1 MISDEEIKKA
11 KELRAQ
17 GLTYTEIGKKLG
29 YSQTYIGRKI
39 SDGKLS
45 KKYLNARKSL
55 SEEEEC
61 DVVERTLQ
69 GESRASIAR
78 HYGISDSTV
87 RNTLIRRDNFI
98 PIKNRTKSKDE
109 LKKEEESY
117 QRLVDIFIDKTDLIT
132 QDKICEEYKDGK
144 SQKKICKENKIHNGV
159 LKRFLIRKDVEIRSF
174 EESINSVPKNIY
186 QIICDRYIKGESST
200 KIGDS
205 LGYSGET
212 ITNVLKN
219 SGVKIRGT
227 QILVRLFPF
236 YKIICKRYDDGE
248 SLNQIAKDFEVTAT
262 AIRNILKREN
272 KQIRTSEEQCRAIE
286 LDQWETVCSMYKQG
300 KGLETIAN
308 YFGVATNVIQLILKK
323 NNIEIRTLFYLTQ
336 KWDYGLE
343 ENIAIKLCEKYKAGA
358 STRSLEKE
366 FGVEQTAILR
376 TLRKNN
382 YEVRSQGNL
391 GDSVQHALNR
401 TGLYKLDRET
411 TYYIFT
417 LIGYPKHLK
426 PGITVDVSD
435 RSEKRWYK
443 DSQFEKI
450 FPNRQSAYF
459 VEQSVLKAT
468 YQYWDCPDEIQKDF
482 KWGGR
487 DEVRL
492 MDLDELIGIFDFYY
506 EEYEVMGTWEFAAN
520 YVEMTE
526 AEKDECL
533 RRSKS
538 N

>member
-1 MISDEEIKKA
+1 
-11 KELRAQ
+11 
-17 GLTYTEIGKKLG
+17 
-29 YSQTYIGRKI
+29 
-39 SDGKLS
+39 
-45 KKYLNARKSL
+45 
-55 SEEEEC
+55 
-61 DVVERTLQ
+61 
-69 GESRASIAR
+69 RASIAR

-262 AIRNILKREN
+262 AIRNILKR
-272 KQIRTSEEQCRAIE
+272 
-286 LDQWETVCSMYKQG
+286 
-300 KGLETIAN
+300 
-308 YFGVATNVIQLILKK
+308 
-323 NNIEIRTLFYLTQ
+323 
-336 KWDYGLE
+336 
-343 ENIAIKLCEKYKAGA
+343 
-358 STRSLEKE
+358 
-366 FGVEQTAILR
+366 
-376 TLRKNN
+376 
-382 YEVRSQGNL
+382 
-391 GDSVQHALNR
+391 
-401 TGLYKLDRET
+401 
-411 TYYIFT
+411 
-417 LIGYPKHLK
+417 
-426 PGITVDVSD
+426 
-435 RSEKRWYK
+435 
-443 DSQFEKI
+443 
-450 FPNRQSAYF
+450 
-459 VEQSVLKAT
+459 
-468 YQYWDCPDEIQKDF
+468 
-482 KWGGR
+482 
-487 DEVRL
+487 
-492 MDLDELIGIFDFYY
+492 
-506 EEYEVMGTWEFAAN
+506 
-520 YVEMTE
+520 
-526 AEKDECL
+526 
-533 RRSKS
+533 
-538 N
+538 